1 MTIELRYL
9 EINDYNMGFMELL
22 KQLTEV
28 TDISYEFY
36 ETQFF
41 ELNNNTFIIVGVI
54 DNKIV
59 ATGTIIIKSNFY
71 RNCKNTGFIEDIVVS
86 KNHRGKG
93 YSTLIINKLKEL
105 AKKNNCYKIILDCK
119 KEYYKFY
126 KKFGFKK
133 NKNLNLELRFYEE
146 NIKPPIPPCTT
157 KTL

>member
-9 EINDYNMGFMELL
+9 EIEDYHNGYMKLL

-28 TDISYEFY
+28 KEISYEFY
-36 ETQFF
+36 KTQFY

-71 RNCKNTGFIEDIVVS
+71 RNCKNTGFIEDIVVC
-86 KNHRGKG
+86 KNYRKKG
-93 YSTLIINKLKEL
+93 YSSIIINKLKEL
-105 AKKNNCYKIILDCK
+105 AIKNNCYKIILDCK

-126 KKFGFKK
+126 KKFGFTK
-133 NKNLNLELRFYEE
+133 NKNLNLEIRF
-146 NIKPPIPPCTT
+146 
-157 KTL
+157 